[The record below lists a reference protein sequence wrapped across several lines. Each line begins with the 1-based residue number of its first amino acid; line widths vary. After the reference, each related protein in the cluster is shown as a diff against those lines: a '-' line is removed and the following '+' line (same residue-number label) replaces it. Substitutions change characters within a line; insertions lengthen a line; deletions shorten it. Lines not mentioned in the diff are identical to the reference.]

1 LIALFRSAVCVS
13 KPFARRCVFDIS
25 EPSRKMSRPS
35 LVLII
40 LLIAAPFVVR
50 PAVSADLETLEIAT
64 KSGVHVF
71 AVEVARTDADRAKGM
86 MFRRELAEGRGML
99 FEFEPER
106 PIAMWMKNT

>member
-1 LIALFRSAVCVS
+1 
-13 KPFARRCVFDIS
+13 
-25 EPSRKMSRPS
+25 
-35 LVLII
+35 LII